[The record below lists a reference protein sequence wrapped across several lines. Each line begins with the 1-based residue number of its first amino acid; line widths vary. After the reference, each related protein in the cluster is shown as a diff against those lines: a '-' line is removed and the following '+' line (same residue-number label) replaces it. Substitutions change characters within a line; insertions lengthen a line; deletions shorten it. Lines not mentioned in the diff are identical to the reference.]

1 MPGPPQNIPSSTAA
15 FPFITYTTRDG
26 SSASGSTAGCS
37 PSAPNQPNEQLESPL
52 FGMLPAE
59 LRAMIFT
66 ELFGGRRVHLEF
78 MTHPL
83 RADKVGNRRRWRHGV
98 CEDDP
103 SSVPFSRVAA
113 RQHYCLTA
121 ARRRVLDISMLFTCR
136 RALVECIPI
145 LYQRNV
151 FLIINTG
158 SRRLPVDD
166 IRSLQA
172 KVPKH
177 WPLIQSLEIKWEVAP
192 FDRNQAS
199 MVPHFGGRDAYEAF
213 WDALA
218 EMPALTRLR
227 IALLMPRWSPTHLT
241 PSVVDLRESYLGP
254 IGRLKHLR
262 VCEVIM
268 PKSYMSLFGDDECDS
283 FVATPGGLR
292 HRISWVDDD
301 PGSLATGPAM
311 ANIFHLLP
319 MALT

>member
-1 MPGPPQNIPSSTAA
+1 MGSITPPSFVPRPPAAAPARDDSLPSSLGASGPPNP
-15 FPFITYTTRDG
+15 
-26 SSASGSTAGCS
+26 
-37 PSAPNQPNEQLESPL
+37 PNRPNEQLESPL

-78 MTHPL
+78 MTHPS

-103 SSVPFSRVAA
+103 SSVSFRRVVA
-113 RQHYCLTA
+113 RQHYCLNVS
-121 ARRRVLDISMLFTCR
+121 RRRVLDISMLFTCR

-145 LYQRNV
+145 LYQRNS

-227 IALLMPRWSPTHLT
+227 IALLMPRWLPTLLA
-241 PSVVDLRESYLGP
+241 PSAVDLKDSYLGP

-268 PKSYMSLFGDDECDS
+268 PKSYMPLFGDGECDS
-283 FVATPGGLR
+283 FVASPGGLR
-292 HRISWVDDD
+292 HRIFWVDD
-301 PGSLATGPAM
+301 PGNLATGPAM

-319 MALT
+319 IALT